1 MTKHGPALWNLVP
14 PPAPAVGA
22 FAYRPP
28 KRSWYRRRRVHFAV
42 AMATLLLLVAAFS
55 A

>member
-1 MTKHGPALWNLVP
+1 MTKHGSALWRLVP

-28 KRSWYRRRRVHFAV
+28 KRSWYRLRAVQVAV
-42 AMATLLLLVAAFS
+42 AVAALVVLVAAL
-55 A
+55 AG

>member
-1 MTKHGPALWNLVP
+1 MTKHGSALWNLVP

-28 KRSWYRRRRVHFAV
+28 KRSWYRRRRVQVAV
-42 AMATLLLLVAAFS
+42 VAAALLLLVAAL
-55 A
+55 AG

>member
-1 MTKHGPALWNLVP
+1 MTKHGTALWHLVP

-28 KRSWYRRRRVHFAV
+28 KRSWYQRRAFQVAV
-42 AMATLLLLVAAFS
+42 VTAALLLLVAAF
-55 A
+55 AG

>member
-1 MTKHGPALWNLVP
+1 MTKHGSALWNLVP

-28 KRSWYRRRRVHFAV
+28 KRSWYRRRRVQVAV
-42 AMATLLLLVAAFS
+42 VAAALMLLVAAL
-55 A
+55 AG

>member
-1 MTKHGPALWNLVP
+1 MTKHGSALWHLVP

-28 KRSWYRRRRVHFAV
+28 KRSWYKRRRVQVAV
-42 AMATLLLLVAAFS
+42 LMAVLLVLVAAF
-55 A
+55 AR

>member
-1 MTKHGPALWNLVP
+1 MTKHGPALWHLVP

-28 KRSWYRRRRVHFAV
+28 KRSWYRRRRVQVAV
-42 AMATLLLLVAAFS
+42 VTAALLLLVAAF
-55 A
+55 AG

>member
-1 MTKHGPALWNLVP
+1 MTKHGTAFWHLVP

-28 KRSWYRRRRVHFAV
+28 KRSWYQRRAFQVAV
-42 AMATLLLLVAAFS
+42 VMAALLLLVAAF
-55 A
+55 AG